1 MTLDVN
7 IIDKGVKNEA
17 LIFSGSKTD
26 AGMIKNLRIKRLMT
40 ARMTFV
46 IGPAAAEIAISLLGS
61 LKFIGLIGTGFAYPK
76 TNCPPVKTNNIKG
89 IIIVPIRSICAIGLS
104 VSLPINLAV
113 GSPSLFA
120 TKPCETSWNVI
131 AISIGSADIANCLR
145 IFEISNIVN

>member
-1 MTLDVN
+1 MPYINIRVKGSRIEVSIAFGS
-7 IIDKGVKNEA
+7 IIDAEA
-17 LIFSGSKTD
+17 ITILINK
-26 AGMIKNLRIKRLMT
+26 ILKI
-40 ARMTFV
+40 ARSMFV
-46 IGPAAAEIAISLLGS
+46 IGPAAAEIAMPLLGS

-76 TNCPPVKTNNIKG
+76 TGCPKRSNNAG
-89 IIIVPIRSICAIGLS
+89 IIIVPSRSICAIGLR

-131 AISIGSADIANCLR
+131 AMSIGSADIANCLR